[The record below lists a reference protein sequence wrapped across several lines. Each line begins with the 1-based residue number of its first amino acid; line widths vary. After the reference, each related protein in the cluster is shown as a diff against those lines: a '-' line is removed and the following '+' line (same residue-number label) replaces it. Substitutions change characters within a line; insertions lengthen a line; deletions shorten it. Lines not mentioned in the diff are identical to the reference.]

1 MNAID
6 IKECYI
12 PVNERLMSEDS
23 AMHTYKAIKP
33 VQGYTLVELM
43 ITAAVIAMLAAIAIP
58 TYNGYIDTSKHA
70 AALSNAEILQPFVDN
85 YFYENGT
92 YLAGTYDPGGDVTT
106 LPNAYGWR
114 PDGDKDQYRYNVS
127 ACGGGS
133 INDCYTITVTYLA
146 DTSITESVTKLP
158 AP

>member
-1 MNAID
+1 
-6 IKECYI
+6 
-12 PVNERLMSEDS
+12 
-23 AMHTYKAIKP
+23 MHNFKAIKP
-33 VQGYTLVELM
+33 ASGYTLVELM

-70 AALSNAEILQPFVDN
+70 AAISNAEILQPFVDE
-85 YFYENGT
+85 YYYENGT
-92 YLAGTYDPGGDVTT
+92 YLAGTYMPGGDVTT
-106 LPNAYGWR
+106 LPNALGWR
-114 PDGDKDQYRYNVS
+114 PDGDKDQYSYNVA

-146 DTSITESVTKLP
+146 DPSIVESITKLP

>member
-1 MNAID
+1 
-6 IKECYI
+6 
-12 PVNERLMSEDS
+12 
-23 AMHTYKAIKP
+23 MHKYKAMKYAS
-33 VQGYTLVELM
+33 GYTLVELM

-70 AALSNAEILQPFVDN
+70 AALTNAEILQPFVDN
-85 YFYENGT
+85 YYYENGT
-92 YLAGTYDPGGDVTT
+92 YLVGTYDPGGDVTT
-106 LPNAYGWR
+106 LPDALGWR
-114 PDGDKDQYRYNVS
+114 PDGDNDQFKYDIA

-133 INDCYTITVTYLA
+133 IDECYTITVTYLP

>member
-1 MNAID
+1 
-6 IKECYI
+6 
-12 PVNERLMSEDS
+12 
-23 AMHTYKAIKP
+23 MHKYKAIKSAS
-33 VQGYTLVELM
+33 GYTLVELM

-70 AALSNAEILQPFVDN
+70 AALTNAEILQPFVDN
-85 YFYENGT
+85 YYYENGT
-92 YLAGTYDPGGDVTT
+92 YLVGTYDPGGDVTT
-106 LPNAYGWR
+106 LPNALGWR
-114 PDGDKDQYRYNVS
+114 PDGDKDQFKYDIA

-133 INDCYTITVTYLA
+133 IDECYTITVTYLA